1 MWGCSHNLHV
11 VEYIQEPV
19 MGEVETKE
27 KYIILHTGKS
37 EVAKINNELKKS
49 GHWVN
54 KSNVY

>member
-1 MWGCSHNLHV
+1 
-11 VEYIQEPV
+11 